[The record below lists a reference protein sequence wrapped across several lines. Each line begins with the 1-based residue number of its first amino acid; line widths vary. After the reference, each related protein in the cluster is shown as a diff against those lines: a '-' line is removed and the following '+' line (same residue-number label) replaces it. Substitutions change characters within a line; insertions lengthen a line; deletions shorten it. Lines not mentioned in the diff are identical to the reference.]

1 MMSLSRNHILNL
13 LAVAVFGLF
22 LWWAEGHLS
31 GYQSSEDYKLNSY
44 KYNISFRP

>member
-31 GYQSSEDYKLNSY
+31 GYQVQIKFSH
-44 KYNISFRP
+44 KYNCFRS